1 MELRQLEYVVAVADE
16 LHFGRAAE
24 RLNVAQQTVSEQVA
38 RLERELGARVFER
51 TSRSVRLT
59 EVGEAFVPEARRA
72 LAQVQHAREVG
83 RRAAGAAPALRLG
96 YPPNSG
102 RDLTLR
108 VLPGVARV
116 VPTARLLPVPGYTV
130 ELVRDLLDGRLD
142 LALAWHP
149 AVPDGLRGE
158 PLFSVPVAL
167 ALADDDPLAAAGRV
181 TREALAGRPLV
192 MLVPHSVHPA
202 LHDHLLARL
211 AEGTGT
217 TPRVVAEAPSTDRL
231 LPLVVAGVGVGVT
244 FTSLADDEHTHGVVH
259 RRLTDPEPA
268 STCWLL
274 WRVGESRPQVLE
286 VVAALRAL
294 GAEGALDP

>member
-24 RLNVAQQTVSEQVA
+24 RLRVAQQTVSEQVA

-59 EVGEAFVPEARRA
+59 EVGEAFVPEARRV
-72 LAQVQHAREVG
+72 LAQVEHARDVG
-83 RRAAGAAPALRLG
+83 RRAAGASPALRFG

-108 VLPGVARV
+108 VLPGLARRA
-116 VPTARLLPVPGYTV
+116 PAARLLPVPGYTV
-130 ELVRDLLDGRLD
+130 ELVTALLDERTD

-149 AVPDGLRGE
+149 DVPEPLHGV

-167 ALADDDPLAAAGRV
+167 ALPDDDPLASFDRVPRAALR
-181 TREALAGRPLV
+181 GRPLV
-192 MLVPHSVHPA
+192 MLVPRSVHPA
-202 LHDHLLARL
+202 LHDHLLAQL
-211 AEGTGT
+211 SDGSGSA
-217 TPRVVAEAPSTDRL
+217 PRIVAEAPSTDRL

-244 FTSLADDEHTHGVVH
+244 FTSLADDEHTHGVLH
-259 RRLTDPEPA
+259 RRLTDPEPV

-274 WRVGESRPQVLE
+274 WRRVERRPGVLE
-286 VVAALRAL
+286 VVEALRAL
-294 GAEGALDP
+294 AAEGSLDP